1 MNRDNV
7 TFGGLLMEKQTI
19 GFIGLGVMGKSMARN
34 IMKAGYPLIGYS
46 RTKGKCQDL
55 IEEGMEWA
63 DTVED
68 VAVKA
73 GIIITMVGFPS
84 DVEEVYLGN
93 HGLVNRAKAGTYLV
107 DMTTSAPQLA
117 KKLYEAGKEKGI
129 HVLDAPVSGGDI
141 GARNAALT
149 IMAGGEHQDFEAL
162 LPLLQTMGSNIV
174 YQGEAG
180 AGQHTKL
187 CNQIAIAGNM
197 IGVCESLVYAKRAGL
212 DPENVLKSIS
222 GGAAGSFSLTNL
234 APRILKGDFEP
245 GFYIK
250 HFIKDLKIVLDEAEA
265 LGLEFPGVSLAKS
278 LYDELANEGLGEEG
292 TQALYKHWK

>member
-1 MNRDNV
+1 MQ
-7 TFGGLLMEKQTI
+7 KQTI

-34 IMKAGYPLIGYS
+34 MMKAGYPVIGYS
-46 RTKGKCQDL
+46 RTKEKAADL
-55 IEEGMEWA
+55 IEEGLEWA
-63 DTVED
+63 DTVD
-68 VAVKA
+68 AVALKA
-73 GIIITMVGFPS
+73 KVIITMVGFPA
-84 DVEEVYLGN
+84 DVEEVFLGN
-93 HGLVNRAKAGTYLV
+93 QGLINTAKAGSYLV

-117 KKLYEAGKEKGI
+117 KKLHEAGKEKGI

-141 GARNAALT
+141 GARNGSLT
-149 IMAGGEHQDFEAL
+149 IMVGGAREDFEIIS
-162 LPLLQTMGSNIV
+162 PLLHTMGSNII

-250 HFIKDLKIVLDEAEA
+250 HFIKDLKIVLEETER
-265 LGLEFPGVSLAKS
+265 LGLDFPGVSLAKS
-278 LYDELANEGLGEEG
+278 LYEELEAEGLGEEG

>member
-1 MNRDNV
+1 MQ
-7 TFGGLLMEKQTI
+7 KQTI

-34 IMKAGYPLIGYS
+34 MMKAGYPVIGYS
-46 RTKGKCQDL
+46 RTKEKAADL
-55 IEEGMEWA
+55 IEEGLEWA
-63 DTVED
+63 DTVEG
-68 VAVKA
+68 VALKA
-73 GIIITMVGFPS
+73 KVIITMVGFPA
-84 DVEEVYLGN
+84 DVEEVFLGN
-93 HGLVNRAKAGTYLV
+93 QGLINTAKAGSYLV

-117 KKLYEAGKEKGI
+117 KKLHEAGKEKGI

-141 GARNAALT
+141 GARNGSLT
-149 IMAGGEHQDFEAL
+149 IMVGGAREDFEIIS
-162 LPLLQTMGSNIV
+162 PLLHTMGSNII

-250 HFIKDLKIVLDEAEA
+250 HFIKDLKIVLEETER
-265 LGLEFPGVSLAKS
+265 LGLDFPGVSLAKS
-278 LYDELANEGLGEEG
+278 LYEELEAEGLGEEG
-292 TQALYKHWK
+292 TQALYKYWK